1 MFTAKTNLH
10 HLKSKFSNE
19 FLGAKVEQ
27 IDEMISKKSAERNVK
42 IIHEQLGNLMDT
54 EGKFSN
60 VGMWKIRSKLFPQ
73 VSEPP
78 IAKKDSEGNLITG
91 VEPLKQLYSDTYKQR
106 LRHRPIRDDLQDLLS
121 LKNLLW
127 ELRLEQCKT
136 NISDAWSMKDLEAVL
151 KSLKNNQ
158 SRDPLGMINEIF
170 KPGVIGQDF
179 KRAVLALMNGM
190 KKFLEVPTFMQLSNI
205 TTIYKMKGSRLEME
219 NERGIF
225 ILTVFRKIY
234 DKLLYNDK
242 YEEIDSNMSD
252 SNIGGR
258 KKKNIKNH
266 LFIVYGVINAALEE
280 KTCIDICIYDLEKA
294 FDALWMKI
302 VSMIYMIIYLTMN
315 MTINLQ

>member
-1 MFTAKTNLH
+1 
-10 HLKSKFSNE
+10 
-19 FLGAKVEQ
+19 
-27 IDEMISKKSAERNVK
+27 
-42 IIHEQLGNLMDT
+42 
-54 EGKFSN
+54 
-60 VGMWKIRSKLFPQ
+60 
-73 VSEPP
+73 
-78 IAKKDSEGNLITG
+78 
-91 VEPLKQLYSDTYKQR
+91 
-106 LRHRPIRDDLQDLLS
+106 
-121 LKNLLW
+121 
-127 ELRLEQCKT
+127 
-136 NISDAWSMKDLEAVL
+136 MKDLEAVL

-190 KKFLEVPTFMQLSNI
+190 KKSLEVPTFMQLSNI

-225 ILTVFRKIY
+225 ILMVFRKIY

-280 KTCIDICIYDLEKA
+280 KRRL
-294 FDALWMKI
+294 
-302 VSMIYMIIYLTMN
+302 S
-315 MTINLQ
+315 Q